1 MFAEDNV
8 DKDDI
13 YYVCGHCFR
22 SISCLNQVLFALNE
36 EYCINEKKAV
46 KMIDGFSMKPRNY
59 KKRVDKIITLLSTDR
74 DTARDAI
81 KMLKELVAE
90 TEMLL
95 IKW

>member
-46 KMIDGFSMKPRNY
+46 KMIDGFFYQGRN
-59 KKRVDKIITLLSTDR
+59 KSSANRRFKSSVFSRIVNHIPEKL
-74 DTARDAI
+74 
-81 KMLKELVAE
+81 
-90 TEMLL
+90 
-95 IKW
+95 

>member
-1 MFAEDNV
+1 MFAVGNA

-46 KMIDGFSMKPRNY
+46 RMIESFSIKPNNY
-59 KKRVDKIITLLSTDR
+59 KNRIDKIITLLPADK
-74 DTARDAI
+74 DTAREGI
-81 KMLKELVAE
+81 NMLKELVSE
-90 TEMLL
+90 TELL
-95 IKW
+95 LNIK